1 MRSGLYI
8 AAAMIVAGLIAN
20 IVLGDP
26 GYVALRFAGRLI
38 EMSAVTFGLLL
49 VAAYFAVRLLIKLIT
64 ARRSW
69 KAAQEAKRHER
80 ARRSFAQGILELSE
94 GNWEAAENTLTRNV
108 REAESPAAH
117 YLTAARAA
125 DLQGASERRDEYLQR
140 ALEVAPDRRAPALVM
155 QAEVLLKHK
164 QLQAALTTL
173 EQLEAMKQQNARGLL
188 LLARAYRQSGDWQKL
203 QALEPRLRSTRG
215 ITAAMADETVAQV
228 HLDRLKDAATK
239 GDLTELK
246 AAWKETSRS
255 LAKHPE
261 IVVAYAHA
269 SMACGDH
276 EAAEAA
282 LRDCINKQW
291 DESAVLAYGELETD
305 EPLKTLDRA
314 EAWLP
319 EHGDDAALLFTC
331 AQLATRAE
339 LYGKARSF
347 LETSIA
353 IRPRLEAYQLL
364 ASLMD
369 QLGERERSVKA
380 LNDALALAMG
390 RKANL
395 PKIRARRWLERRQS
409 DRRRN

>member
-1 MRSGLYI
+1 MKGGLYI
-8 AAAMIVAGLIAN
+8 AAAMIVAGLLAN
-20 IVLGDP
+20 MLLGDP

-38 EMSAVTFGLLL
+38 EMSAVTFAIAL
-49 VAAYFAVRLLIKLIT
+49 VAAYFVVRLLIRLIT

-69 KAAQEAKRHER
+69 KASQAARRHER
-80 ARRSFAQGILELSE
+80 ARRSLGLGLLELSE
-94 GNWEAAENTLTRNV
+94 GNWETAETTLTRHA
-108 REAESPAAH
+108 RESENPAAH

-125 DLQGASERRDEYLQR
+125 DLQGALQRRDEWLVR
-140 ALEVAPDRRAPALVM
+140 ALEVSADRRAPALIM

-164 QLQAALTTL
+164 QLQPALATL
-173 EQLEAMKQQNARGLL
+173 EQLEATEEQNARGLL
-188 LLARAYRQSGDWQKL
+188 LLARVYRQTGDWQKL

-228 HLDRLKDAATK
+228 HLDRLKDAGTRC
-239 GDLTELK
+239 DLAELR

-261 IVVAYAHA
+261 IVIAYARA
-269 SMACGDH
+269 SMACGEHD
-276 EAAEAA
+276 AAEVA
-282 LRDCINKQW
+282 LRECLNKQW
-291 DESAVLAYGELETD
+291 NEPAILAYGELETD
-305 EPLKTLDRA
+305 DPLKTLDRA
-314 EAWLP
+314 ETWLP
-319 EHGDDAALLFTC
+319 DHSEDAALLLSC

-364 ASLMD
+364 AWLME
-369 QLGERERSVKA
+369 QMGERERSFKA
-380 LNDALALAMG
+380 LHDALALAVG

-395 PKIRARRWLERRQS
+395 PKIRARRWQERRLS
-409 DRRRN
+409 ERRRN

>member
-1 MRSGLYI
+1 
-8 AAAMIVAGLIAN
+8 LIA
-20 IVLGDP
+20 
-26 GYVALRFAGRLI
+26 
-38 EMSAVTFGLLL
+38 S
-49 VAAYFAVRLLIKLIT
+49 YFAVRLLIKLVT
-64 ARRSW
+64 ARRAW
-69 KAAQEAKRHER
+69 KAAQEARRHER

-94 GNWEAAENTLTRNV
+94 GNWEAAETTLTRNV
-108 REAESPAAH
+108 REAEYPAAH

-125 DLQGASERRDEYLQR
+125 DLQGAGERRDELLQR

-173 EQLEAMKQQNARGLL
+173 EQLEATKEQNARGLL
-188 LLARAYRQSGDWQKL
+188 LLARVYRQLGDWQKL

-215 ITAAMADETVAQV
+215 ITAAMVDETVAQV
-228 HLDRLKDAATK
+228 HLDRLKDAGTK
-239 GDLTELK
+239 CDLNELK

-261 IVVAYAHA
+261 IVVAYARA

-276 EAAEAA
+276 ESAESA

-291 DESAVLAYGELETD
+291 NEGAVLAYGELETD

-314 EAWLP
+314 EGWLA
-319 EHGDDAALLFTC
+319 EHGEDAALLFTC

-364 ASLMD
+364 ASLME

-380 LNDALALAMG
+380 LNDALAFAVG

-395 PKIRARRWLERRQS
+395 PKIRARRFQERRQS
-409 DRRRN
+409 DRRRS